1 VGRPICGRFVDER
14 DDGKRSGTRAS
25 FALEVEQYHIR
36 LKLSG
41 VLRNCESVME
51 ASRELEQRSLLD

>member
-1 VGRPICGRFVDER
+1 VRRPICGRFVDER
-14 DDGKRSGTRAS
+14 DDGKHSGFACGS
-25 FALEVEQYHIR
+25 FVLEVEQDYIR

-51 ASRELEQRSLLD
+51 ASHELQ